1 MNDFPYMSLN
11 TRYIRYRKSHYSLSN
26 IAIDIPKGA
35 TIGIVGESGSG
46 KSTLGKIFS
55 AAINSDDVQTYGVS
69 EYDCE
74 LFIDEPELKGI
85 NIIDAS
91 NRQINAYRK
100 HVQYIFQ
107 NHRAALNMN
116 DTVYSSLYESYRS
129 GNYEKSLKHFHEL
142 IRESLQKI
150 GLIPHSKNLHS
161 VTENKTAICEEF
173 PFLKHRV
180 KQLSGGQM
188 KRISILKTFLFHPDV
203 IVADE
208 PLTGLDASKKG
219 MVLELLRSE
228 KQKRIETGDPLTT
241 IIISHDVGMI
251 KNNCDI
257 IYVMFGSIRRGYGE
271 IFEVV
276 QNKSSLSDITPFA
289 SHPYTAE
296 LLEASEYFK
305 DDSIVA
311 KTLFTSKEK
320 LPKDQK
326 VCLYFSRCGSLAD
339 GARHECLKPQELR
352 NSKIYSANKISCH
365 KCT

>member
-1 MNDFPYMSLN
+1 MNDLPYISLN
-11 TRYIRYRKSHYSLSN
+11 TRVIRYRKSRYSLSN
-26 IAIDIPKGA
+26 ITIDIPKGA

-55 AAINSDDVQTYGVS
+55 AAINSDDVQSYGVS
-69 EYDCE
+69 EYDCH
-74 LFIDEPELKGI
+74 LFIDEPELEGI

-91 NRQINAYRK
+91 NRHINVYRK

-129 GNYEKSLKHFHEL
+129 GNYEKSVKHFHDL
-142 IRESLQKI
+142 IRESLEKI
-150 GLIPHSKNLHS
+150 GLIPHSKNLLWG
-161 VTENKTAICEEF
+161 TESKTAICEEF
-173 PFLKHRV
+173 PFLKQRV

-188 KRISILKTFLFHPDV
+188 KRISILKSLLFHPNV
-203 IVADE
+203 IIADE

-228 KQKRIETGDPLTT
+228 KQKRIDTGDPLTT

-251 KNNCDI
+251 NNNCDI

-271 IFEVV
+271 IVEVV
-276 QNKSSLSDITPFA
+276 QNKSSLSDITPYS

-305 DDSIVA
+305 NDSIIA
-311 KTLFTSKEK
+311 KTLFSSKEK
-320 LPKDQK
+320 LPIDQRG
-326 VCLYFSRCGSLAD
+326 CLYFSRCGSIGDSAYD
-339 GARHECLKPQELR
+339 KCLKPQELR
-352 NSKIYSANKISCH
+352 NSKMYPPNKISCH